1 MSNSH
6 RLVTHLVTLIL
17 YLNIKT
23 VKNMESVKM
32 IVFTHLESFW
42 NLLELII
49 NCIIIPGCGWI
60 FLKLG
65 LKNKDLVNTTN
76 MHATHLEKVN
86 NNLKNVTKT
95 IKRKLKKLDE
105 SNIKAKK
112 FRPIRERKTKE

>member
-1 MSNSH
+1 
-6 RLVTHLVTLIL
+6 
-17 YLNIKT
+17 
-23 VKNMESVKM
+23 MESVKM